1 MNHTNEDNM
10 KVVLAIVAVMSMPVI
25 GHTQSLSRL
34 HVEGSGGVYI
44 PNTFGV
50 GDQEL
55 GWIGGAR
62 AGYQLR
68 GGMRVVV
75 HASYAEVDEF
85 ARIGTVNDFVVVGLR
100 ERLLTAGVDF
110 PLGGV
115 VPAAVTRV
123 IGRRRPLRYPGCPS
137 ASAGTSRCAR
147 AI

>member
-1 MNHTNEDNM
+1 M
-10 KVVLAIVAVMSMPVI
+10 KLVPAFAVLICVSATAEA
-25 GHTQSLSRL
+25 QSLARL

-62 AGYQLR
+62 VGYDLK
-68 GGMRVVV
+68 GGLRVVV

-100 ERLLTAGVDF
+100 ERLLTAGIDI
-110 PLGGV
+110 PM
-115 VPAAVTRV
+115 
-123 IGRRRPLRYPGCPS
+123 GRMLR
-137 ASAGTSRCAR
+137 
-147 AI
+147 